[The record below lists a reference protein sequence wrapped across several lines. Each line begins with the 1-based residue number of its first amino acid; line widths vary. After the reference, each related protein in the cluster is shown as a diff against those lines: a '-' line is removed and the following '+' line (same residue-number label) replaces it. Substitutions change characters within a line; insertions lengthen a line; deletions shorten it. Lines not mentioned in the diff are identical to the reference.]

1 MQKELQSARF
11 CFTENPEG
19 TSYETK
25 GTACRR
31 CALGARM
38 CQGTFFLFNEIPNP
52 IFLQEIITE
61 YLHKI
66 RNLYTIFILKILSL
80 IKKQERK
87 NSERKERVCSRLRVL
102 FYLQGS

>member
-11 CFTENPEG
+11 LLHRK
-19 TSYETK
+19 SRRK
-25 GTACRR
+25 GTACR
-31 CALGARM
+31 
-38 CQGTFFLFNEIPNP
+38 GTFFLFNEIPNP
-52 IFLQEIITE
+52 IFQQEIITE

-80 IKKQERK
+80 IYKTGEE
-87 NSERKERVCSRLRVL
+87 NSERKERLCSRLRVL

>member
-11 CFTENPEG
+11 CFIENPEG

-31 CALGARM
+31 C
-38 CQGTFFLFNEIPNP
+38 TFFLFNEIPNL
-52 IFLQEIITE
+52 IFQQEIITE

-80 IKKQERK
+80 IYKTGEEKQ
-87 NSERKERVCSRLRVL
+87 
-102 FYLQGS
+102 

>member
-1 MQKELQSARF
+1 MQKLNIHTLEDLLFFFPRDYEDKVPVF
-11 CFTENPEG
+11 CFIENPEG

-31 CALGARM
+31 C
-38 CQGTFFLFNEIPNP
+38 TFFLFNEIPNP
-52 IFLQEIITE
+52 IFQQEIITE

-80 IKKQERK
+80 IYKTGEEKQ
-87 NSERKERVCSRLRVL
+87 
-102 FYLQGS
+102 

>member
-11 CFTENPEG
+11 CFVENPEG

-25 GTACRR
+25 
-31 CALGARM
+31 
-38 CQGTFFLFNEIPNP
+38 GTFFLFNEIPNP

-80 IKKQERK
+80 IKKTGEEKQ
-87 NSERKERVCSRLRVL
+87 
-102 FYLQGS
+102 